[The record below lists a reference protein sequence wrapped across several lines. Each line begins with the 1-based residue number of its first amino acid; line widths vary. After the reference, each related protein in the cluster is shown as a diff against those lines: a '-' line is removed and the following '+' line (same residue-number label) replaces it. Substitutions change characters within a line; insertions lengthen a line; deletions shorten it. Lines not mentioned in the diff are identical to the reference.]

1 MEPYTD
7 LPTIRKK
14 HRTDTERARE
24 CHGLCPAFES
34 FNSTAMTLPDAPVGN
49 TPPWAWA
56 SIPIQCKGRRLTVDA
71 QDHGGVFGQQTENQ
85 NMRMASTTKSD
96 KTIGGHAH
104 FLALSLLAFFSN
116 RRYTNNVTLYAGVLA
131 RCAPIQIYKVA
142 PTVPLT
148 SAAYSLAHDR

>member
-1 MEPYTD
+1 MGSGIDP
-7 LPTIRKK
+7 
-14 HRTDTERARE
+14 HATE
-24 CHGLCPAFES
+24 
-34 FNSTAMTLPDAPVGN
+34 DASPSMPK
-49 TPPWAWA
+49 TM
-56 SIPIQCKGRRLTVDA
+56 
-71 QDHGGVFGQQTENQ
+71 GGVFGQQTENQ

-104 FLALSLLAFFSN
+104 FLALSLLAKNSN

-148 SAAYSLAHDR
+148 SAAYSFVHGT